1 MNARTPRASLS
12 LPAPA
17 VEPLDE
23 REALLA
29 RAFADHHDRLVR
41 LAILLG
47 AGPEAEDLVS
57 EAFYRVYR
65 SWRRI
70 RDPGSLLPY
79 LRATLANL
87 VRMEARHQAVVS
99 RCATPPAGEPPSAET
114 WVELREDQRE
124 VAAALAGLPPRQ
136 RQALVLRYWLDLREA
151 DVAAAMGISSG
162 AVKTHVSRGMAALHR
177 ALEGSR

>member
-1 MNARTPRASLS
+1 
-12 LPAPA
+12 
-17 VEPLDE
+17 
-23 REALLA
+23 
-29 RAFADHHDRLVR
+29 
-41 LAILLG
+41 
-47 AGPEAEDLVS
+47 
-57 EAFYRVYR
+57 
-65 SWRRI
+65 
-70 RDPGSLLPY
+70 
-79 LRATLANL
+79 
-87 VRMEARHQAVVS
+87 VVS
-99 RCATPPAGEPPSAET
+99 RYASPPVGEPPSAET